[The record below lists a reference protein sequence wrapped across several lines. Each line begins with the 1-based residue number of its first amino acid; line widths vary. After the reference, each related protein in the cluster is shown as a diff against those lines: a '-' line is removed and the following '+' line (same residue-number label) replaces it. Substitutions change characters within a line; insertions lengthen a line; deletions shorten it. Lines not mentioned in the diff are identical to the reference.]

1 MKFINDPTL
10 ADLAPV
16 GSGAPVLVAPRTRS
30 GEAYFWRP
38 GGDAQAL
45 VDFIGQHKFVSVA
58 GEVYQRMFDGT
69 LQPFDVKQDLV
80 VVRPPAGEPFF
91 LTPDEFKQE
100 FARVDGPS
108 SASDFYEQMIDKLH
122 EPEPDIAR
130 VWLNIN
136 EGAEKLAEAGTMTM
150 EQVRENVLAQIAGA
164 GDTETGQES
173 VQPDPA
179 PPAVKADPMENPPAP
194 KRPPGRPKGS
204 TNKPK
209 AAV

>member
-10 ADLAPV
+10 ADLSPV

-30 GEAYFWRP
+30 GEAFFWRP

-45 VDFIGQHKFVSVA
+45 VDFIGPDHFVNVGGA
-58 GEVYQRMFDGT
+58 VYERYPDGHLVPFEV
-69 LQPFDVKQDLV
+69 VKEMV

-91 LTPDEFKQE
+91 LTPHEFKTE
-100 FARVDGPS
+100 FARVDGPV
-108 SASDFYEQMIDKLH
+108 SASDFYEQMIDKLQ
-122 EPEPDIAR
+122 EEAVGAPTREEGSGGLSAATPTTIAR
-130 VWLNIN
+130 
-136 EGAEKLAEAGTMTM
+136 
-150 EQVRENVLAQIAGA
+150 A

-179 PPAVKADPMENPPAP
+179 PPSVMENPPAP

-209 AAV
+209 VVA